1 MAVACNK
8 NATTCKDGVHTIYT
22 YTLQL
27 KHGGQTGK
35 LQGKRRMNSI
45 RKGVIWLTV
54 ALAETSRLKAQES
67 MAEAKQD
74 VHPDH
79 RALHGIGIF
88 EADRDASRPHV
99 PCSDIESGN
108 AAKRSSGVRI
118 WA

>member
-1 MAVACNK
+1 
-8 NATTCKDGVHTIYT
+8 
-22 YTLQL
+22 
-27 KHGGQTGK
+27 
-35 LQGKRRMNSI
+35 MNSI